1 MHDEPDNHS
10 SPDSADRAT
19 EPAATPRADE
29 TAEEKRARQ
38 MAEIKAKAAA
48 RMAAKGNAPAQTE
61 TPHATPETPATPR
74 AKNISPSPDKEISQ
88 AGSLPAPPHA
98 DAPPSPASQAAPQA
112 KAPSGQSRDTVMG
125 ATGASTGTADSP
137 TTDAAASAPPADE
150 TPEQK
155 RARIIAEAKAKAA
168 ARMAAAKGDA
178 KVGGETPGA
187 TAPPVTATTNT
198 TTPATSDEEKAARI
212 AEARAKAAAFKGAT
226 GKGPT
231 GESGTTPTRPTPP
244 AAGAASA
251 AGAPKAPVKK
261 KEEGAKPTDAT
272 NHPLVARLREK
283 LGGAIVE
290 ASEFL
295 GQLSVR
301 VSPARVVEVCEFL
314 KRDVESPFDYLSD
327 LTCVHFPENA
337 DAPFEI
343 VYNLY
348 SISANRRVR
357 LKART
362 TDAAGVES
370 VTGVWPAANWLEREI
385 YDLFGV
391 QFHHHPD
398 LRRILLP
405 PDWEGHPL
413 RKDYPLEPVENNWT
427 AKHLPEFTDVQREQL
442 EQRRAYGLEA
452 LSTPNER
459 RVRDIFRAGKEVMPL
474 DRK

>member
-1 MHDEPDNHS
+1 MNDEPDNNS
-10 SPDSADRAT
+10 SPDSADSAT
-19 EPAATPRADE
+19 EQPAAPRADE

-48 RMAAKGNAPAQTE
+48 RMAAKGGAPAQAD
-61 TPHATPETPATPR
+61 TPSAKTDTAAAPR
-74 AKNISPSPDKEISQ
+74 ADDTSPSPGKEISQ

-98 DAPPSPASQAAPQA
+98 DAPPTPESQAAPQA

-125 ATGASTGTADSP
+125 ASGASSGDAESPVTGAT
-137 TTDAAASAPPADE
+137 ASAPPADE

-168 ARMAAAKGDA
+168 AKMAAAKGTA
-178 KVGGETPGA
+178 KDPAG
-187 TAPPVTATTNT
+187 TTSAT
-198 TTPATSDEEKAARI
+198 TTPVAAAAATPAATSDEEKAARI
-212 AEARAKAAAFKGAT
+212 AEARAKAAAFKGAGGAT
-226 GKGPT
+226 GA
-231 GESGTTPTRPTPP
+231 TPP
-244 AAGAASA
+244 KPPATGAAPA

-261 KEEGAKPTDAT
+261 KEEGPKPTDAS
-272 NHPLVARLREK
+272 NHPLVTRLREN
-283 LGGAIVE
+283 LDGAVLE

-301 VSPARVVEVCEFL
+301 VAVARVVEVCEFL
-314 KRDVESPFDYLSD
+314 KRDAESPFDYLSD

-337 DAPFEI
+337 DAPFEV

-348 SISANRRVR
+348 SINANVRVR

-370 VTGVWPAANWLEREI
+370 VTGVWPAANWMEREV

-391 QFHHHPD
+391 QFPGHPD

-405 PDWEGHPL
+405 LDWEGHPM
-413 RKDYPLEPVENNWT
+413 RKDYPLEPVENDWT
-427 AKHLPEFTDVQREQL
+427 AKHLPEFSDVQREQL

-459 RVRDIFRAGKEVMPL
+459 RVREIFRAGKEVMPL